1 MNEYNNKKTNSEIV
15 SLIRKKIYFF
25 EDVIQQTILH
35 SQKSKGYNILTI
47 SDINNCI
54 NIFNELN
61 KKIREL
67 NDLLY
72 DTTNTDELVNRLQY
86 INNELSALFKSI
98 GTYSFENLLTIC
110 LGNNSINLSTIS
122 DIEKEK
128 YDLLKKYFHPTNYK
142 LLNIKKKDNEE
153 ETNNEKYIDKLKT
166 LDCIDI
172 HIKTK
177 NFYLNVYGIQVAVHN
192 LQHNKSILINGY
204 LDDINIDFLS
214 NKFIELKI
222 RAIKENIPNSS
233 EFQNET
239 FKRFTQSLNLKDY
252 LINEAHEIYLKY
264 MGCLNNLNSLKQK
277 TLSQNVKDFISGDQ
291 YIKRNTII
299 QLLIQ
304 TERADNQY
312 LAYLLYDLLSN
323 SPTDNNGSS
332 LDSQE
337 QVIIYDSF
345 PWPIKQY
352 FKDAMKNT
360 IQYTNELS
368 NYEIQKIPLEQQIC
382 LLKAN
387 DNVKE
392 KAMQKLKEV
401 KAKSEDSGAKARQYL
416 DGLLKIPFNIY
427 KREPILNTMN
437 KIKIQFNNLI
447 KKNNI
452 KNIELKD
459 NYSSLEILKYIK
471 KFKNKDTKWDIDID
485 SIKKNLLLLD
495 KNGLIEYIIKI
506 NNVITNN
513 KLEITKLKYSNKKKS
528 DLIKQIDE
536 FINMLSISNINL
548 LKDLFICIKK
558 LDTNNNN
565 NSLCEDVIEIE
576 NEYINISNYMKNV
589 RNILDKAVYGH
600 INAKKQVERI
610 ISQWITGDNNMGH
623 IFGFEGNPGIGKTS
637 LAKGL
642 ANCLVDENG
651 VSRPFALIA
660 IGGDANSST
669 LIGHNYTY
677 VGSTWGSIVQI
688 LMDKKCLNPII
699 LIDEVDKI
707 SRTEHGKEIIG
718 VLTHLLDT
726 TQNDTFQDK
735 YFAGIDLDLSK
746 AIFILSYNDSEL
758 IDRILLDRIHRI
770 KFDSLTI
777 EDKIVICNRHLL
789 PDIYKKFGLEHMIY
803 LSDDVIKFIIEEYT
817 LEPGVRK
824 LKEKLHEIIGEINLN
839 ILKNNVDDYN
849 IPINITIEDIKHN
862 YLKHIRENTIQKIHS
877 KSVNNMINGMWA
889 NSYNCGG
896 IITFQACFAPSNSF
910 LEIILTGNQ
919 KEVMK
924 EGMILSR
931 NIAWNMTSYDKQLE
945 LIKKYN
951 DIKNNCVYGIN
962 IHAGDL
968 STPKDGPSASSTIVV
983 LLYALFNDI
992 KIKNYFAMT
1001 GEICFDGKIKE
1012 IGGLESKIIGSI
1024 KNGVTEI
1031 IFPSENNYD
1040 FKKFMNKYKDNKIIE
1055 NIKFHPVSTINEIF
1069 DLIYEKAS

>member
-1 MNEYNNKKTNSEIV
+1 MNEYKKSNTEIF
-15 SLIRKKIYFF
+15 SLIKKKMYFF

-35 SQKSKGYNILTI
+35 SQKSKTLNILTI
-47 SDINNCI
+47 SDLNNSI
-54 NIFNELN
+54 YVFNDLN
-61 KKIREL
+61 KKIKEL
-67 NDLLY
+67 NEILQE
-72 DTTNTDELVNRLQY
+72 TNNTDELVNKLQT
-86 INNELSALFKSI
+86 INNELSTLFKSL
-98 GTYSFENLLTIC
+98 GTYYLENLLTIC

-128 YDLLKKYFHPTNYK
+128 YDLLKKYFHPTSYK
-142 LLNIKKKDNEE
+142 LLNLKKKENEE
-153 ETNNEKYIDKLKT
+153 PETYIDKLKN
-166 LDCIDI
+166 LDCIDV

-177 NFYLNVYGIQVAVHN
+177 NFYLNVYGLQLVVHN
-192 LQHNKSILINGY
+192 PQHNKSIIINGY
-204 LDDINIDFLS
+204 IDDINIDFIS
-214 NKFIELKI
+214 NKFIELKT
-222 RAIKENIPNSS
+222 RAIRENIPNSN

-239 FKRFTQSLNLKDY
+239 FNRYIQSLNLKDY
-252 LINEAHEIYLKY
+252 LINEPHEIYLKY
-264 MGCLNNLNSLKQK
+264 MGYLNNLNTLKQK
-277 TLSQNVKDFISGDQ
+277 TLSQNVKDFVSSDTFT
-291 YIKRNTII
+291 KRNIII

-304 TERADNQY
+304 TEKYDNQY
-312 LAYLLYDLLSN
+312 LAYLLYDLLTNNN
-323 SPTDNNGSS
+323 SSETNNSIDS
-332 LDSQE
+332 LE
-337 QVIIYDSF
+337 QTNIYDTF
-345 PWPIKQY
+345 PWIIKNY

-360 IQYTNELS
+360 IQYTNDLA
-368 NYEIQKIPLEQQIC
+368 NFEIQKIPLEQQIC

-392 KAMQKLKEV
+392 KAMQKLKEI
-401 KAKSEDSGAKARQYL
+401 KAKTEDSGAKARQYL
-416 DGLLKIPFNIY
+416 DGLLRIPFNIY

-437 KIKIQFNNLI
+437 NIKILFNNLI
-447 KKNNI
+447 KKSHNTNIINKNN
-452 KNIELKD
+452 
-459 NYSSLEILKYIK
+459 YTSLEILKYIQQI
-471 KFKNKDTKWDIDID
+471 KNNQTCIIDID
-485 SIKKNLLLLD
+485 LIKKNLLMLD
-495 KNGLIEYIIKI
+495 KPTLVENIIKI
-506 NNVITNN
+506 NNIIVTNSLSI
-513 KLEITKLKYSNKKKS
+513 KKLKYSNKKKNE
-528 DLIKQIDE
+528 LLKQIDE
-536 FINMLSISNINL
+536 FINFVSNINITL

-558 LDTNNNN
+558 VDDNNNN
-565 NSLCEDVIEIE
+565 ISYDIEKIE
-576 NEYINISNYMKNV
+576 NEYNKIKNYMSDV
-589 RNILDKAVYGH
+589 RNVLDKAVYGH
-600 INAKKQVERI
+600 LNAKKQIERI

-735 YFAGIDLDLSK
+735 YFSGIDLDLSK
-746 AIFILSYNDSEL
+746 AIFILSYNDVEL
-758 IDRILLDRIHRI
+758 IDRILLDRIHRVR
-770 KFDSLTI
+770 FDSLTI

-789 PDIYKKFGLEHMIY
+789 PEIYMKFGLENMIKFT
-803 LSDDVIKFIIEEYT
+803 DDIIKFIIEEYT

-824 LKEKLHEIIGEINLN
+824 LKEKLHEIIGEINVN
-839 ILKNNVDDYN
+839 ILKNNIENYD

-862 YLKHIRENTIQKIHS
+862 YLKHIRENSIQKIHS

-896 IITFQACFAPSNSF
+896 ILTFQACFSPANSF

-919 KEVMK
+919 KDVMK

-931 NIAWNMTSYDKQLE
+931 NIAWNITSHDKQLE

-951 DIKNNCVYGIN
+951 DVKNNCVYGIN

-968 STPKDGPSASSTIVV
+968 STPKDGPSASSTIVI

-1012 IGGLESKIIGSI
+1012 IGGLETKIIGSI

-1031 IFPSENNYD
+1031 IFPSENNHD
-1040 FKKFMNKYKDNKIIE
+1040 FNKFMEKYKNNKIID
-1055 NIKFHPVSTINEIF
+1055 NIKFHPVSNIYEIF
-1069 DLIYEKAS
+1069 DLIYEKE